1 MGNKVI
7 ILDGFKFGLLLQIAI
22 GPICLM
28 TLQISST
35 LGLLHGFIFV
45 GGTTLVDALYIFLA
59 SIGIATFLEKKKIQN
74 YLKIF
79 GSIVLMIFGIN
90 IILGIF
96 NITIIPNINIQNIN
110 TINNIFIQSLII
122 NLSNPLVIIFWGGVF
137 SRKIV
142 QEGYTQ
148 RKIFQFGI
156 GCLLSTIIFFS
167 IIVLTGKFVNILFS
181 KLFIKIINGI
191 VGIILLIIGI
201 KMLINN
207 GVRRH
212 IA

>member
-1 MGNKVI
+1 MVNKVI

-45 GGTTLVDALYIFLA
+45 GGTTIVDALYIFLA

-122 NLSNPLVIIFWGGVF
+122 NLSNSLVIIFWGGVF
-137 SRKIV
+137 SKKIV

-148 RKIFQFGI
+148 RQIFQFGT

-167 IIVLTGKFVNILFS
+167 IIVLSGKFVNILFS

-201 KMLINN
+201 KMLVNN
-207 GVRRH
+207 HHQRWWL
-212 IA
+212 